1 METGALKLPLWG
13 GLVLGVLLGIVLQ
26 RSSFC
31 ARAALADAF
40 EGEDQARLR
49 TFVLAMAVTLLG
61 TQALAGFGLVDLSGT
76 PYLRASV
83 PLLGLLAGGLLFGA
97 GMMLAGGCPSRL
109 LVRTAEGQGA
119 ALLTWLVFVLAIMA
133 SLEGVLA
140 PVRERLSVPAVAL
153 PAASLPA
160 LFGGVPAW
168 AVTSGLLALMAIFL
182 FTAPKASAWRGW
194 SQPLAGALVGLLVAA
209 SWYVSIAGAD
219 EFDTPAATALAFVA
233 PAQDLVRYLAME
245 RLGFPLKFGS
255 ASVLGVLIGAF
266 ASAVVAGRFRWTVP
280 TGPQMLRNLAGGVLM
295 ALGGILAMGCTIGQ
309 GMAGVATLSV
319 SSLLAVASMVLGAW
333 LAHRVLLRATH
344 KASASRA

>member
-1 METGALKLPLWG
+1 METGSVNLPLWG
-13 GLVLGVLLGIVLQ
+13 GLALGVLLGIVLQ

-40 EGEDQARLR
+40 DGKDKARLR
-49 TFVLAMAVTLLG
+49 AFVLALAVTLLG

-76 PYLRASV
+76 PYLRAGV
-83 PLLGLLAGGLLFGA
+83 PLLGLLIGGALFGV

-109 LVRTAEGQGA
+109 IVRAAQGQGA

-140 PVRERLSVPAVAL
+140 PLREMLSGPAVQL

-168 AVTSGLLALMAIFL
+168 GVTAGLLVLMAVFL
-182 FTAPKASAWRGW
+182 FTSPKNSAWRGW
-194 SQPLAGALVGLLVAA
+194 RLPLGGALVGLLVAV
-209 SWYVSIAGAD
+209 SWYLSIAGAD

-233 PAQDLVRYLAME
+233 PAQDLLRYLAME

-255 ASVLGVLIGAF
+255 ASVLGVFLGAF
-266 ASAVVAGRFRWTVP
+266 ASALLARQFAWTVP
-280 TGPQMLRNLAGGVLM
+280 SGPQMLRNLLGGVLM

-333 LAHRVLLRATH
+333 LANRVLVRMAT
-344 KASASRA
+344 S

>member
-1 METGALKLPLWG
+1 MNLPLWG
-13 GLVLGVLLGIVLQ
+13 GLVLGVLLGVVLQ

-40 EGEDQARLR
+40 EGRDLGRLR
-49 TFVLAMAVTLLG
+49 AFVLAMAVTLLG
-61 TQALAGFGLVDLSGT
+61 TQLLVGLGLVDVSGA
-76 PYLRASV
+76 PYLRAGV
-83 PLLGLLAGGLLFGA
+83 PLLGLLAGGVLFGA

-109 LVRTAEGQGA
+109 IVRAAQGQGA

-140 PVRERLSVPAVAL
+140 PVRELLTGPSVQF

-168 AVTSGLLALMAIFL
+168 AVTAGLLVLMAIVL
-182 FTAPKASAWRGW
+182 FTAPKGSIWRGW
-194 SQPLAGALVGLLVAA
+194 QLPLAGALVGLLVAA
-209 SWYVSIAGAD
+209 SWYLSVAGAD
-219 EFDTPAATALAFVA
+219 EFETPAATSLAFVA
-233 PAQDLVRYLAME
+233 PAQDLLRYLAME

-255 ASVLGVLIGAF
+255 ASVLGVFLGAF
-266 ASAVVAGRFRWTVP
+266 ASALLARQFGWAVP
-280 TGPQMLRNLAGGVLM
+280 SGAQMLRNLAGGVLM

-319 SSLLAVASMVLGAW
+319 SSLLAVAAMVLGAW
-333 LAHRVLLRATH
+333 LANRVLLRTAT
-344 KASASRA
+344 A

>member
-1 METGALKLPLWG
+1 MRLPLWG
-13 GLVLGVLLGIVLQ
+13 GLILGALLGIVLQ

-40 EGEDQARLR
+40 EGRDKARLR
-49 TFVLAMAVTLLG
+49 AFVLAMAVTLLG
-61 TQALAGFGLVDLSGT
+61 TQLLAGLGLVDLSGT
-76 PYLRASV
+76 PYLRAGV
-83 PLLGLLAGGLLFGA
+83 PLLGLVVGGLVFGA

-109 LVRTAEGQGA
+109 IVRAAEGQGA

-140 PVRERLSVPAVAL
+140 PVREALTGAPVPL
-153 PAASLPA
+153 PAASLQA

-168 AVTSGLLALMAIFL
+168 GVTLVLLGLMAAFL
-182 FTAPKASAWRGW
+182 VTAPRTSAWRGW
-194 SQPLAGALVGLLVAA
+194 RQPLAGALVGLLVAA

-219 EFDTPAATALAFVA
+219 EFETPAASALAFVA
-233 PAQDLVRYLAME
+233 PAQDLLRFVAME

-255 ASVLGVLIGAF
+255 ASVLGVFLGAF
-266 ASAVVAGRFRWTVP
+266 VSALAVRRFGWTVP
-280 TGPQMLRNLAGGVLM
+280 SGPQMLRNLAGGVLM

-319 SSLLAVASMVLGAW
+319 SSLIAVACMVAGAW
-333 LAHRVLLRATH
+333 LAQRALAWGG
-344 KASASRA
+344 KA

>member
-1 METGALKLPLWG
+1 METGSVNLPLWG
-13 GLVLGVLLGIVLQ
+13 GLVLGVLLGVVLQ

-40 EGEDQARLR
+40 EGKDKGRLR
-49 TFVLAMAVTLLG
+49 AFVLAMAVTLLG
-61 TQALAGFGLVDLSGT
+61 SQLLASFGLVDLSGT

-83 PLLGLLAGGLLFGA
+83 PLLGLLIGGALFGA

-109 LVRTAEGQGA
+109 IVRAAQGQGA

-140 PVRERLSVPAVAL
+140 PVRELLSGPSVQL

-168 AVTSGLLALMAIFL
+168 AVTAGLLVLMALFL
-182 FTAPKASAWRGW
+182 ATAPRGSAWRGW
-194 SQPLAGALVGLLVAA
+194 RLPLGGALVGLLVAA
-209 SWYVSIAGAD
+209 SWYVSVAGAD
-219 EFDTPAATALAFVA
+219 EFETPVASSLAFVA
-233 PAQDLVRYLAME
+233 PAQDFLRYLTMT
-245 RLGFPLKFGS
+245 RLGFGLKFGA
-255 ASVLGVLIGAF
+255 ASVLGVFLGAF
-266 ASAVVAGRFRWTVP
+266 ASALLARQFAWAMPG
-280 TGPQMLRNLAGGVLM
+280 GPQMLRNLAGGVLM

-319 SSLLAVASMVLGAW
+319 SSLLVVAAMVLGAW
-333 LAHRVLLRATH
+333 LANRVLARTVQA
-344 KASASRA
+344 

>member
-1 METGALKLPLWG
+1 MRLPLWG
-13 GLVLGVLLGIVLQ
+13 GLILGVLLGIVLQ

-40 EGEDQARLR
+40 EGKDQGRLR
-49 TFVLAMAVTLLG
+49 AFVLAMAVALLG
-61 TQALAGFGLVDLSGT
+61 SQLLAGFGLVDLSGT
-76 PYLRASV
+76 PYLRAGV
-83 PLLGLLAGGLLFGA
+83 PLLGLLVGGAVFGA

-109 LVRTAEGQGA
+109 IVRAAQGQGA

-140 PVRERLSVPAVAL
+140 PVREMLSGPSVQL

-168 AVTSGLLALMAIFL
+168 IVTAALLGLMALYL
-182 FTAPKASAWRGW
+182 FTAPRGSAWRGW
-194 SQPLAGALVGLLVAA
+194 RLPLAGALVGLLVAA
-209 SWYVSIAGAD
+209 SWYLSIAGAD
-219 EFDTPAATALAFVA
+219 EFETPAATALAFVA
-233 PAQDLVRYLAME
+233 PAQDLLRFLAMQ

-255 ASVLGVLIGAF
+255 ASVLGVFLGAF
-266 ASAVVAGRFRWTVP
+266 ASALLARQFAWATP
-280 TGPQMLRNLAGGVLM
+280 SGPQMLRNLAGGVLM

-319 SSLLAVASMVLGAW
+319 SSLLAVAAMVLGAW
-333 LAHRVLLRATH
+333 LAQRVLLRTAQ
-344 KASASRA
+344 A